1 MSSSLSASDRSAGP
15 ILAAHPQVR
24 DIPIRVFFFM
34 KNMVDFLPA
43 HAPPA
48 GIKAGTACLFHW
60 SIYNDEPLRKANQIY
75 R

>member
-34 KNMVDFLPA
+34 KNMSISFQRPQPLLQKGRVRRLRRFFLT
-43 HAPPA
+43 H
-48 GIKAGTACLFHW
+48 L
-60 SIYNDEPLRKANQIY
+60 
-75 R
+75 